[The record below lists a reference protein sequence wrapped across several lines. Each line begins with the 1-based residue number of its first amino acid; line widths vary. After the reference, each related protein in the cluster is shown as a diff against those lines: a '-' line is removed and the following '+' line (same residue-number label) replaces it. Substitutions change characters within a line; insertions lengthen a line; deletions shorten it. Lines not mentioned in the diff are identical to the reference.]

1 MTLPLSR
8 GRYLAVMIAVLCGAF
23 ALRLLN
29 LDTWPPGQ
37 HADESFKVLRAL
49 HLLEGRWAA
58 FYLGEGSTEPFHLIP
73 RALWMLLFPADTFHS
88 RLLTA
93 FVGLL
98 TVAATGALCAAVFRS
113 HPLRRWIALLA
124 VVLIAAMPAAVLIAR
139 QMYRANYVPLLAALS
154 VALLW
159 HGLDKRRT
167 WALGAA
173 GFMGGWAAVFYLG
186 GFFFLPALGATV
198 LLTLRRWPWRGL
210 AAFALGLGIPVG
222 VWALVILGV
231 PDTLQF
237 RTNDMRTLSVGDGGF
252 VRTYLETFVA
262 WFTAQHNVATMLYS
276 VGTLP
281 LFPLWSAP
289 LLLVGVL
296 RSLGSVR
303 LLSLTLTSLSVAW
316 AATITLEPWQ
326 PLRQIGHY
334 PFTMALIALGL
345 VTLAERLPLRR
356 QHAAAAL
363 AAVGL
368 LAAAHFATT
377 WEAIRYKFNDDPVW
391 LGDPNHWE
399 SLNSAFHYGLT
410 EIMTWVKAQPE
421 QAFYLP
427 LDTVNH
433 ASVAALLFAQ
443 GYEGR
448 IWAGGDLPDGTLVMP
463 VPGFFDF
470 PPIDHPLQYV
480 LVQGRVVTVLPPLR
494 WPAGEAL
501 YQRALNEGQPI
512 TEIASTHETVRL
524 LPVSAADFA
533 LVALPQ
539 GEPIARFGDALE
551 LLAVDLPPE
560 VQPGQRFPVTS
571 YWRIAAPTQ
580 TDYFLRLQPVD
591 YAGSGEGDPE
601 SDWLLRF
608 IYPSPRW
615 QVGEVIPVTQYL
627 TLYDS
632 APEGAYQILV
642 GVYSLPFYRYELVT
656 LGPRLSETLALAG
669 RSRVPL
675 STMPA
680 PLPDAAPQGAVFAEA
695 LRLESASVTTRGD
708 EIDVRLTW
716 RVLAEVSVPY
726 TVFVH
731 GLQGGELVTQR
742 DFQPFEGRL
751 PINQW
756 RAGEQITLQATFNRA
771 EFAGDAPIQFSV
783 GLYDPLTFQRAAAA
797 HNGALLLDNLWT
809 LAR

>member
-8 GRYLAVMIAVLCGAF
+8 GRYLAVMIALLGMAF
-23 ALRLLN
+23 ALRLIH

-49 HLLEGRWAA
+49 HLLEGRWGA
-58 FYLGEGSTEPFHLIP
+58 FFLGEGSTEPFHLIP
-73 RALWMLLFPADTFHS
+73 RALWMLIFPADTFHS

-98 TVAATGALCAAVFRS
+98 TVAATGALCAAVFRA

-124 VVLIAAMPAAVLIAR
+124 VALIAAMPAAVLISR
-139 QMYRANYVPLLAALS
+139 QMYRANYVPLFAALS

-167 WALGAA
+167 WALGLA

-222 VWALVILGV
+222 LWALVILGV

-237 RTNDMRTLSVGDGGF
+237 RTNDMRTLSVDDGGF
-252 VRTYLETFVA
+252 LRTYLETFIA
-262 WFTAQHNVATMLYS
+262 WFTAQHKVATMLYS

-289 LLLVGVL
+289 LLLIGAL

-334 PFTMALIALGL
+334 PFTMALIALGV
-345 VTLAERLPLRR
+345 VTLAERFPLRR
-356 QHAAAAL
+356 QHAAGAL
-363 AAVGL
+363 AAVGVF
-368 LAAAHFATT
+368 AAAYAATT

-410 EIMTWVKAQPE
+410 EVMTWVKAQPE

-433 ASVAALLFAQ
+433 ASAAALLFAQ

-448 IWAGGDLPDGTLVMP
+448 LWPGGDLPAGTLVMP

-470 PPIDHPLQYV
+470 PPIDHPLQYA
-480 LVQGRVVTVLPPLR
+480 LVQGQVVYVLPPLR
-494 WPAGEAL
+494 WAAGEAL
-501 YQRALNEGQPI
+501 YQRALTTGEPI
-512 TEIASTHETVRL
+512 RAIAAQHETVRL
-524 LPVSAADFA
+524 LPVSAEDFP
-533 LVALPQ
+533 LLSMPQ

-560 VQPGQRFPVTS
+560 VQPGQRFPVTT
-571 YWRIAAPTQ
+571 YWRVTTPPR
-580 TDYFLRLQPVD
+580 TDYFMRLQPVD
-591 YAGSGEGDPE
+591 YVGMGEGDPE
-601 SDWLLRF
+601 TDWLLRF

-615 QVGEVIPVTQYL
+615 QVGEIIPVTQYL
-627 TLYDS
+627 TLYNS

-642 GVYSLPFYRYELVT
+642 GVYSLPFYRYEPVT
-656 LGPRLSETLALAG
+656 LGPRLTETLALAG

-675 STMPA
+675 SSMPA
-680 PLPDAAPQGAVFAEA
+680 PLPEALPQGVVFAEA
-695 LRLESASVTTRGD
+695 LRLESASVTAQGD

-716 RVLAEVSVPY
+716 RVLAEQPIAY

-731 GLQGGELVTQR
+731 GLQAGELVAQR

-751 PINQW
+751 PVNQW
-756 RAGEQITLQATFNRA
+756 RTGEQITLQVTFDRA

-783 GLYDPLTFQRAAAA
+783 GLYDPLTLVRAEATSD
-797 HNGALLLDNLWT
+797 GTRITDRVWLL
-809 LAR
+809 RE

>member
-23 ALRLLN
+23 ALRLIH

-98 TVAATGALCAAVFRS
+98 TVAATGALCAVVFRS

-124 VVLIAAMPAAVLIAR
+124 VVLIAAMPAAVLISR
-139 QMYRANYVPLLAALS
+139 QMYRANYVPLFAALC

-173 GFMGGWAAVFYLG
+173 GFMGGWAAAFYLG

-210 AAFALGLGIPVG
+210 ATFALGLGIPVG
-222 VWALVILGV
+222 LWALVMLGA
-231 PDTLQF
+231 PDTLQV
-237 RTNDMRTLSVGDGGF
+237 RTNNMRTLGLSDLALWQVY
-252 VRTYLETFVA
+252 VETIVA
-262 WFTAQHNVATMLYS
+262 WFVAQHSVGPMLYS

-281 LFPLWSAP
+281 LLPVWSAP

-334 PFTMALIALGL
+334 PFTMALIALGV

-363 AAVGL
+363 AAVGVF
-368 LAAAHFATT
+368 AAAYTATT

-391 LGDPNHWE
+391 LGDPNHWL

-410 EIMTWVKAQPE
+410 EVVTWIKAQPE

-448 IWAGGDLPDGTLVMP
+448 MWAGGDLPAGTLVMP

-470 PPIDHPLQYV
+470 PPIDHPLQYA
-480 LVQGRVVTVLPPLR
+480 LIQGQVVYVLPPLR
-494 WPAGEAL
+494 WAEGEAL
-501 YQRALNEGQPI
+501 YQRALTTGEPI
-512 TEIASTHETVRL
+512 RAIAAQHETVRL
-524 LPVSAADFA
+524 LPVSAEDFS
-533 LVALPQ
+533 LVSLPQ
-539 GEPIARFGDALE
+539 AEPIVRFGDALE

-580 TDYFLRLQPVD
+580 TDYFMRLQPVD

-601 SDWLLRF
+601 TNWLLRF
-608 IYPSPRW
+608 TYPSPRW
-615 QVGEVIPVTQYL
+615 QVGEIIPVTQYL

-632 APEGAYQILV
+632 APEGAYQVLV
-642 GVYSLPFYRYELVT
+642 GVYSLPYYRYEPVT
-656 LGPRLSETLALAG
+656 EGARLKETLALAG
-669 RSRVPL
+669 RFRVPL
-675 STMPA
+675 SSMPA
-680 PLPDAAPQGAVFAEA
+680 PLPDAVPQGVVFADA
-695 LRLESASVTTRGD
+695 LLLESASVTMQGS

-731 GLQGGELVTQR
+731 GQQAGKLVTQR
-742 DFQPFEGRL
+742 DFQPFAGRL

-756 RAGEQITLQATFNRA
+756 RTGEQITLQATFNRA
-771 EFAGDAPIQFSV
+771 EFAGDASIAFSV
-783 GLYDPLTFQRAAAA
+783 GLYDPLTLVRAEARL
-797 HNGALLLDNLWT
+797 GDVSLTDNLWT
-809 LAR
+809 LTR